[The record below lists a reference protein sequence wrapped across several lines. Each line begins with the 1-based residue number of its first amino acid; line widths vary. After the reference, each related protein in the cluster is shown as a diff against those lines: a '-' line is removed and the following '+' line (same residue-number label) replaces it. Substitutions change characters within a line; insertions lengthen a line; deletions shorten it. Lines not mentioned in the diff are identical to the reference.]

1 MTTETTRDPV
11 IEAWS
16 DQLEEELVEAGM
28 ARAYRRAFELGLTR
42 VISQTATRPEL
53 QDGLAQVRQELQD
66 GLAENR
72 REFRLGLS
80 DLRCEMIDMR
90 DDLRREMDVR
100 FAALEKR
107 LGLLTW
113 AIGLG
118 FAGLFGLIAA
128 ILTRL

>member
-1 MTTETTRDPV
+1 
-11 IEAWS
+11 
-16 DQLEEELVEAGM
+16 
-28 ARAYRRAFELGLTR
+28 
-42 VISQTATRPEL
+42 
-53 QDGLAQVRQELQD
+53 
-66 GLAENR
+66 
-72 REFRLGLS
+72 
-80 DLRCEMIDMR
+80 MR

-118 FAGLFGLIAA
+118 FAGLFGLMAAVLAA